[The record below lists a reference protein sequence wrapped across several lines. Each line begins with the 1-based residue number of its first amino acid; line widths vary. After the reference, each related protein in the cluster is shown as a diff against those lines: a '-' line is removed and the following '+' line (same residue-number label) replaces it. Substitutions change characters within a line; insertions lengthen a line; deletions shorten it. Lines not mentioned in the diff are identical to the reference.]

1 MLAKEY
7 TSPMGR
13 RSSFKK
19 KTPMKREKMVYIRPE
34 IEVIEIVLMHILA
47 ISHELRVDS
56 EYQGDEEADFTKKRD
71 NSRGEWGNLWGD

>member
-1 MLAKEY
+1 
-7 TSPMGR
+7 
-13 RSSFKK
+13 
-19 KTPMKREKMVYIRPE
+19 MVYIRPE